1 MSLEN
6 RELVLQN
13 SALQNALTFSEDDFA
28 EFEND
33 AGKGVSQ
40 RPEDNIIPTIRV
52 LQANSPECSAQG
64 QRFIMGAEPGAYLF
78 KSAHPIV
85 IKGDPGLVFV
95 PSILDLKWLEFNP
108 RARGGGFVGS
118 HKDKP
123 TDAVLR
129 EDDNGRKFWLRPSSK
144 TEVAEFRFRYGF
156 WIPDVDGMP
165 VACAMSFTGTGH
177 TDCRAWE
184 SLMNQ
189 LLTPGGAKCPAWA
202 AAYRITSRGKT
213 NAKGQWMGSD
223 IQRERKTTPAERNLA
238 RAMYD
243 AFIEGKAR
251 VDEAGEVD
259 AEFTEVIPSRGFSED
274 PHQPAF

>member
-1 MSLEN
+1 VALNSSN
-6 RELVLQN
+6 EL
-13 SALQNALTFSEDDFA
+13 ALQNANQLLTFTEDDFA
-28 EFEND
+28 EFETD

-52 LQANSPECSAQG
+52 LQANSPECNAQG

-85 IKGDPGLVFV
+85 IKPNPGFVFV
-95 PSILDLKWLEFNP
+95 PSVLDLKWLEFNP
-108 RARGGGFVGS
+108 RSRGGGFVAS
-118 HKDKP
+118 HKDRP
-123 TDAVLR
+123 SDAALR
-129 EDDNGRKFWLRPSSK
+129 EDDNGRKFWLRPSTK

-156 WIPDVDGMP
+156 WIPDDGMP

-184 SLMNQ
+184 SLMNE

-202 AAYRITSRGKT
+202 AAYRITSRAKT

-259 AEFTEVIPSRGFSED
+259 AEFTEVS
-274 PHQPAF
+274 PAEGCNQDSAF